1 MKYKYIFFDLDGTI
15 IDSSEGVTNSVAYA
29 LEKYNIKASDKKEL
43 YKFIGPPIIES
54 FRKFYGFSKEE
65 ANTALKYYREHYKE
79 EGVLENTLY
88 PGIVDLI
95 KALKDDN
102 RTLIIATSKPEV
114 YAKQILED
122 FGIAKFFTHIAGSTL
137 DGTRLTKS
145 HVMKYAVE
153 ISDIEDFSKA
163 VMIGDREYDVLGAK
177 EMGLSSIGVLYGFGS
192 RKELEKAGADFIATS
207 AKDIGKILLG

>member
-29 LEKYNIKASDKKEL
+29 LEKYNIKVSDKKEL

-54 FRKFYGFSKEE
+54 FQKFYGFSKEE

>member
-54 FRKFYGFSKEE
+54 FQKFYGFSKEE

>member
-29 LEKYNIKASDKKEL
+29 LEKYNIKVSDKKEL

-54 FRKFYGFSKEE
+54 FQKFYGFSKEE

-145 HVMKYAVE
+145 HVVKYAVE

>member
-29 LEKYNIKASDKKEL
+29 LEKYNIKVSDKKEL

-54 FRKFYGFSKEE
+54 FQKFYGFSKEE

-192 RKELEKAGADFIATS
+192 RKRLEKAGADFIATS

>member
-1 MKYKYIFFDLDGTI
+1 MRYEYIFFDLDGTI
-15 IDSSEGVTNSVAYA
+15 IDSSEGVTSSVAYA
-29 LEKYNIKASDKKEL
+29 LEKYNIKVSDKKEV

-54 FRKFYGFSKEE
+54 FQNFYGFSKEKAGE
-65 ANTALKYYREHYKE
+65 ALKYYREHYKE
-79 EGVLENTLY
+79 KGVFQNTLY
-88 PGIVDLI
+88 PGIEDLI

-145 HVMKYAVE
+145 DVMKYAVE
-153 ISDIEDFSKA
+153 ISDIKDFSKA

-192 RKELEKAGADFIATS
+192 KEELEKAGADFIAAS
-207 AKDIGKILLG
+207 AQDIGKILLG

>member
-1 MKYKYIFFDLDGTI
+1 
-15 IDSSEGVTNSVAYA
+15 
-29 LEKYNIKASDKKEL
+29 L

-54 FRKFYGFSKEE
+54 FQKFYGFSKEE